1 MSKYTERDM
10 SMAKEKLKM
19 DSAQIAQIMGTVGSP
34 LIVISELLKNAV
46 DASAENIDIYYDFDS
61 RSITVENDYKGF
73 TFEEIQNLSRPGIS
87 AKKKGKNLT
96 NERGMFLT
104 GSKGLGLLSVFLLC
118 DKAEIF
124 TSPSDHSVHKITF
137 DKKTGAIESLTL
149 KQNSPKEYTKVILRD
164 VSKEIISFLSS
175 EAEVRKLRHICT
187 SLYKGGD
194 VPFPQMQLHII
205 NEQVDSRHNINFTCD
220 FPPMLYDVT
229 FGYSKKTNVLR
240 FCCNS
245 TNKQITSDEIT
256 LTDFALA
263 DLQKIMLEKYGI
275 KETIPTRTN
284 DLFLSDFS
292 SVPTFEGQILVY
304 EKSLAGAQLK
314 TYGAGVNVYVNEFAL
329 YNYLAEE
336 NDWLGLADY
345 SQRKKVTRLKPHNVF
360 GYVNFPEFDE
370 NEETL
375 RISNERADF
384 IQDLTFSK
392 VMYLLKGVVMFMIL
406 NIDVADKNPK
416 YKSQEHQTE
425 ADAEPT
431 PHSNDGT
438 NTNDDAKQGE
448 KGTKDNTGNT
458 GNTPAGDTSGNST
471 TATKTQAAS
480 DSSAYEP
487 SGTYSPKKLTQKSL
501 VFTKVEGQIIDAL
514 VGQDDLCNKIHDLV
528 FELYKLDLQVHRHAI
543 AYLFRAL
550 LESTTKYLSR
560 RQTKVQ
566 FNEKALETSVVSAL
580 NYFGDQCKTNKQLH
594 SKTIRTWRDT
604 VTQRKLIDT
613 LNQYIHNEQPVDA
626 LLLQETWNT
635 MKGYLITCLTVT

>member
-1 MSKYTERDM
+1 M
-10 SMAKEKLKM
+10 
-19 DSAQIAQIMGTVGSP
+19 
-34 LIVISELLKNAV
+34 
-46 DASAENIDIYYDFDS
+46 
-61 RSITVENDYKGF
+61 
-73 TFEEIQNLSRPGIS
+73 
-87 AKKKGKNLT
+87 
-96 NERGMFLT
+96 
-104 GSKGLGLLSVFLLC
+104 
-118 DKAEIF
+118 
-124 TSPSDHSVHKITF
+124 
-137 DKKTGAIESLTL
+137 
-149 KQNSPKEYTKVILRD
+149 
-164 VSKEIISFLSS
+164 
-175 EAEVRKLRHICT
+175 
-187 SLYKGGD
+187 
-194 VPFPQMQLHII
+194 
-205 NEQVDSRHNINFTCD
+205 
-220 FPPMLYDVT
+220 
-229 FGYSKKTNVLR
+229 
-240 FCCNS
+240 
-245 TNKQITSDEIT
+245 
-256 LTDFALA
+256 
-263 DLQKIMLEKYGI
+263 
-275 KETIPTRTN
+275 
-284 DLFLSDFS
+284 
-292 SVPTFEGQILVY
+292 
-304 EKSLAGAQLK
+304 
-314 TYGAGVNVYVNEFAL
+314 
-329 YNYLAEE
+329 
-336 NDWLGLADY
+336 
-345 SQRKKVTRLKPHNVF
+345 
-360 GYVNFPEFDE
+360 
-370 NEETL
+370 

-458 GNTPAGDTSGNST
+458 GNAPAGDTSGNST

-514 VGQDDLCNKIHDLV
+514 VDQDDLSNKIHDLV

-550 LESTTKYLSR
+550 LESATKYLSR

-635 MKGYLITCLTVT
+635 MKGYIITCLTVT

>member
-1 MSKYTERDM
+1 MG
-10 SMAKEKLKM
+10 MAKEKLKM
-19 DSAQIAQIMGTVGSP
+19 DSAQIAQIVGTVGSP

-46 DASAENIDIYYDFDS
+46 DASAENIDIYYNS
-61 RSITVENDYKGF
+61 ETGSITVENDYKGF
-73 TFEEIQNLSRPGIS
+73 TFEEIQKLSQPGIS
-87 AKKKGKNLT
+87 AKKKNDNLT

-124 TSPSDHSVHKITF
+124 TSPADHNVYQVVL
-137 DKKTGAIESLTL
+137 DKKTGTIEQLL
-149 KQNSPKEYTKVILRD
+149 LEEKSPKEYTKVVLTD
-164 VSKEIISFLSS
+164 VSSEIISFLSS

-187 SLYKGGD
+187 SLYKGKK
-194 VPFPQMQLHII
+194 VPFPQMRLHII
-205 NEQVDSRHNINFTCD
+205 DQQSESHDSINFTCD
-220 FPPMLYDVT
+220 FPQMLYDVT
-229 FGYSKKTNVLR
+229 FGYSKEDKVLR
-240 FCCNS
+240 FRCDS
-245 TNKQITSDEIT
+245 PNKQIESDEIA

-263 DLQKIMLEKYGI
+263 ALQTIMLERYGI

-284 DLFLSDFS
+284 DLLLSDFS
-292 SVPTFEGQILVY
+292 SVPTFEGRILVF

-360 GYVNFPEFDE
+360 GYVNFPEFNE

-384 IQDLTFSK
+384 IQDLTFNK

-416 YKSQEHQTE
+416 YKSQEHQPEDNADPE
-425 ADAEPT
+425 ARSSGAADT
-431 PHSNDGT
+431 SSSSG
-438 NTNDDAKQGE
+438 QSE
-448 KGTKDNTGNT
+448 KGTEDNSGNASE
-458 GNTPAGDTSGNST
+458 GGAAGTHAKAQPTSG
-471 TATKTQAAS
+471 
-480 DSSAYEP
+480 AYEP

-501 VFTKVEGQIIDAL
+501 VFTKAEGKIIEAL
-514 VGQDDLCNKIHDLV
+514 IGQDDLSNKIHDLI

-550 LESTTKYLSR
+550 LESSTKYLSR

-566 FNEKALETSVVSAL
+566 FNERALETSIVSAL
-580 NYFGDQCKTNKQLH
+580 DYFGNQSRTNNQLQN
-594 SKTIRTWRDT
+594 KTIRIWRNSI
-604 VTQRKLIDT
+604 TQRKLIDT

-626 LLLQETWNT
+626 LLLQEMWNT
-635 MKGYLITCLTVT
+635 MKGYIITCLTVI

>member
-1 MSKYTERDM
+1 M
-10 SMAKEKLKM
+10 KLW
-19 DSAQIAQIMGTVGSP
+19 V
-34 LIVISELLKNAV
+34 
-46 DASAENIDIYYDFDS
+46 
-61 RSITVENDYKGF
+61 
-73 TFEEIQNLSRPGIS
+73 
-87 AKKKGKNLT
+87 
-96 NERGMFLT
+96 
-104 GSKGLGLLSVFLLC
+104 
-118 DKAEIF
+118 
-124 TSPSDHSVHKITF
+124 
-137 DKKTGAIESLTL
+137 
-149 KQNSPKEYTKVILRD
+149 
-164 VSKEIISFLSS
+164 
-175 EAEVRKLRHICT
+175 
-187 SLYKGGD
+187 
-194 VPFPQMQLHII
+194 
-205 NEQVDSRHNINFTCD
+205 
-220 FPPMLYDVT
+220 
-229 FGYSKKTNVLR
+229 NVLR

-245 TNKQITSDEIT
+245 PNKQITSDEIT

-284 DLFLSDFS
+284 DLLLSDFS
-292 SVPTFEGQILVY
+292 SVPTFEGRILVY

-370 NEETL
+370 NEEIL

-425 ADAEPT
+425 ADTEPT
-431 PHSNDGT
+431 PYSNDGT
-438 NTNDDAKQGE
+438 NTNDDAKQDE
-448 KGTKDNTGNT
+448 KRTKDNTCNA
-458 GNTPAGDTSGNST
+458 PAGDTSENST

-480 DSSAYEP
+480 ASSAYEP
-487 SGTYSPKKLTQKSL
+487 SGNYSPKKLTQKSL
-501 VFTKVEGQIIDAL
+501 VFTKVEGQIIDDL
-514 VGQDDLCNKIHDLV
+514 VGQDDLSNKIHDLV

-550 LESTTKYLSR
+550 LESATKYLSR

-566 FNEKALETSVVSAL
+566 FNEKALETSVVNAL
-580 NYFGDQCKTNKQLH
+580 NYFGDQCKTNEQLH
-594 SKTIRTWRDT
+594 NKSKTIRTWRDT

-626 LLLQETWNT
+626 LLLLETWNT
-635 MKGYLITCLTVT
+635 MKGYIITCLTVT

>member
-1 MSKYTERDM
+1 MLKYTERDT

-73 TFEEIQNLSRPGIS
+73 TFKEIQSISQPGIS
-87 AKKKGKNLT
+87 AKKKNKNLT

-118 DKAEIF
+118 DKAEIV
-124 TSPSDHSVHKITF
+124 TSPADHSVHRITL
-137 DKKTGAIESLTL
+137 DKKNGTIERLVL
-149 KQNSPKEYTKVILRD
+149 AENSPKEYTRVVLKD
-164 VSKEIISFLSS
+164 VSNEIISFLSS

-187 SLYKGGD
+187 SLYKGGE

-205 NEQVDSRHNINFTCD
+205 DQQLDSRHSINFTCD
-220 FPPMLYDVT
+220 FPQMLYDVT
-229 FGYSKKTNVLR
+229 FGYSKKTKALCFR
-240 FCCNS
+240 CNS
-245 TNKQITSDEIT
+245 PNKQITNDEIT
-256 LTDFALA
+256 LRDFALS
-263 DLQKIMLEKYGI
+263 DLQAIMLEKYGI

-292 SVPTFEGQILVY
+292 SVPTFEGRILVY

-314 TYGAGVNVYVNEFAL
+314 TYGAGVNIYVNEFAL

-370 NEETL
+370 NKEIL

-416 YKSQEHQTE
+416 YRNQEHQPET
-425 ADAEPT
+425 DTDPS
-431 PHSNDGT
+431 PSSGDST
-438 NTNDDAKQGE
+438 NTADNSEQDTNGMEGSSCNTQG
-448 KGTKDNTGNT
+448 GNVAISS
-458 GNTPAGDTSGNST
+458 TPGSKNKADSTSGT
-471 TATKTQAAS
+471 
-480 DSSAYEP
+480 YEP

-501 VFTKVEGQIIDAL
+501 VFTKVEGQIIDAIA
-514 VGQDDLCNKIHDLV
+514 GQDDLSNKIHDLV

-550 LESTTKYLSR
+550 LESSTKYLSR
-560 RQTKVQ
+560 RQSKVQ
-566 FNEKALETSVVSAL
+566 FNEKALETSIVNAL
-580 NYFGDQCKTNKQLH
+580 NYFGDQSKASKQLH
-594 SKTIRTWRDT
+594 NKTIRTWRDT

-635 MKGYLITCLTVT
+635 MKGYIIACLTVT

>member
-1 MSKYTERDM
+1 M
-10 SMAKEKLKM
+10 
-19 DSAQIAQIMGTVGSP
+19 
-34 LIVISELLKNAV
+34 
-46 DASAENIDIYYDFDS
+46 
-61 RSITVENDYKGF
+61 
-73 TFEEIQNLSRPGIS
+73 
-87 AKKKGKNLT
+87 
-96 NERGMFLT
+96 
-104 GSKGLGLLSVFLLC
+104 
-118 DKAEIF
+118 
-124 TSPSDHSVHKITF
+124 
-137 DKKTGAIESLTL
+137 
-149 KQNSPKEYTKVILRD
+149 
-164 VSKEIISFLSS
+164 SS

-635 MKGYLITCLTVT
+635 MKGYIITCLTVT

>member
-61 RSITVENDYKGF
+61 NSIIVENDYKGF
-73 TFEEIQNLSRPGIS
+73 TFEEIQNLSQPGIS
-87 AKKKGKNLT
+87 AKKRGENLT

-118 DKAEIF
+118 DKAEIV
-124 TSPSDHSVHKITF
+124 TSPADHSVHKITL
-137 DKKTGAIESLTL
+137 DKKTGTIEHLSL
-149 KQNSPKEYTKVILRD
+149 KQKSPKEYTRVVLRD
-164 VSKEIISFLSS
+164 VSNEIISFLSS

-187 SLYKGGD
+187 SLYKGGE

-205 NEQVDSRHNINFTCD
+205 DQQLDSRHSINFTCD
-220 FPPMLYDVT
+220 FPQMLYDVT
-229 FGYSKKTNVLR
+229 FAYSKKTNVLCFR
-240 FCCNS
+240 CNS
-245 TNKQITSDEIT
+245 PNKQITNNEIT
-256 LTDFALA
+256 LTDFKLS
-263 DLQKIMLEKYGI
+263 DLQAIMLEKYGI

-292 SVPTFEGQILVY
+292 SVPTFEGRILVY
-304 EKSLAGAQLK
+304 EKNLAGAQLK
-314 TYGAGVNVYVNEFAL
+314 TYGAGVNIYVNEFAL

-370 NEETL
+370 HEEIL

-392 VMYLLKGVVMFMIL
+392 VMYLLKGVIMFMIL

-416 YKSQEHQTE
+416 YKSRGRQSET
-425 ADAEPT
+425 DT
-431 PHSNDGT
+431 DTIPHSGDDT
-438 NTNDDAKQGE
+438 NTTGDSEQGE
-448 KGTKDNTGNT
+448 KGIAGRSGNT
-458 GNTPAGDTSGNST
+458 SGDNAAVSSTSG
-471 TATKTQAAS
+471 TKTKA
-480 DSSAYEP
+480 DSISGAYEP
-487 SGTYSPKKLTQKSL
+487 SGNYSPKKLTQKSL
-501 VFTKVEGQIIDAL
+501 VFTKTEGQVIDSL
-514 VGQDDLCNKIHDLV
+514 VGQDDLSNKIHDLV

-550 LESTTKYLSR
+550 LESSTKYLSR
-560 RQTKVQ
+560 RQAKVQ
-566 FNEKALETSVVSAL
+566 FNEKALETSIVNAL
-580 NYFGDQCKTNKQLH
+580 NYFGDQSKANKQLQN
-594 SKTIRTWRDT
+594 KIIRTWRDA

-635 MKGYLITCLTVT
+635 MKGYIITCLTVT

>member
-1 MSKYTERDM
+1 MSKYTERDT

-73 TFEEIQNLSRPGIS
+73 TFEEIQNLSQPGIS

-124 TSPSDHSVHKITF
+124 TSPADRSVHKITL
-137 DKKTGAIESLTL
+137 DKKTGTIERLSL
-149 KQNSPKEYTKVILRD
+149 KQNSPKEYTKVVLRD

-187 SLYKGGD
+187 SLYKGGE

-205 NEQVDSRHNINFTCD
+205 DQQLDSRHSINFTCD

-240 FCCNS
+240 FRCHS
-245 TNKQITSDEIT
+245 PNKQIANDEIT
-256 LTDFALA
+256 LTDFALT
-263 DLQKIMLEKYGI
+263 DLQAIMLEKYGI
-275 KETIPTRTN
+275 KETISTRTN

-292 SVPTFEGQILVY
+292 SVPTFEGRILVY

-370 NEETL
+370 NEEIL

-416 YKSQEHQTE
+416 YKSQEHQPETDKE
-425 ADAEPT
+425 AT
-431 PHSNDGT
+431 PHSGDGT
-438 NTNDDAKQGE
+438 NTDGDPEQGE
-448 KGTKDNTGNT
+448 NGMEGSS
-458 GNTPAGDTSGNST
+458 GNTPCGNASESSTPETKTKADSTSG
-471 TATKTQAAS
+471 
-480 DSSAYEP
+480 AYEP

-501 VFTKVEGQIIDAL
+501 VFTKAEGQIIDSL
-514 VGQDDLCNKIHDLV
+514 VGQDDLSNKIHDLV

-550 LESTTKYLSR
+550 LESSTKYLSR

-566 FNEKALETSVVSAL
+566 FNEKALETSIVSAL
-580 NYFGDQCKTNKQLH
+580 NYFGDQSKTNKQLQN
-594 SKTIRTWRDT
+594 KTIRTWRDT

-635 MKGYLITCLTVT
+635 MKGYIIACLTVT

>member
-1 MSKYTERDM
+1 MLETFT
-10 SMAKEKLKM
+10 AI
-19 DSAQIAQIMGTVGSP
+19 DSASLGGRIKRKPVTAHPYSEFVGAISLEKQKKVIAFLEDYEKIFSLLARVLKPGKLLVLTLGNQRVDNKEIAFDVFNDMLAQKYGM
-34 LIVISELLKNAV
+34 EL
-46 DASAENIDIYYDFDS
+46 DS
-61 RSITVENDYKGF
+61 TITRN
-73 TFEEIQNLSRPGIS
+73 
-87 AKKKGKNLT
+87 
-96 NERGMFLT
+96 
-104 GSKGLGLLSVFLLC
+104 
-118 DKAEIF
+118 
-124 TSPSDHSVHKITF
+124 TSPSDHSVHKITL
-137 DKKTGAIESLTL
+137 DKNTGAIEHLTL
-149 KQNSPKEYTKVILRD
+149 KQNSPKEYTKAVLRD

-205 NEQVDSRHNINFTCD
+205 NQQVDSQHNINFTCD
-220 FPPMLYDVT
+220 FPQMLYDVT

-245 TNKQITSDEIT
+245 PNKQITSDEIT

-292 SVPTFEGQILVY
+292 SVPTFEGRILVY

-370 NEETL
+370 NEEIL

-425 ADAEPT
+425 ADTEPT
-431 PHSNDGT
+431 PYSNDGT
-438 NTNDDAKQGE
+438 NTNDDAKQDE
-448 KGTKDNTGNT
+448 KRTKDNTCNA
-458 GNTPAGDTSGNST
+458 PAGDTSENST

-480 DSSAYEP
+480 ASNAYEP
-487 SGTYSPKKLTQKSL
+487 SGNYSPKKLTQKSL
-501 VFTKVEGQIIDAL
+501 VFTKVEGQIIDDL
-514 VGQDDLCNKIHDLV
+514 VGQDDLSNKIHDLV

-550 LESTTKYLSR
+550 LESATKYLSR

-580 NYFGDQCKTNKQLH
+580 NYFGDQCKTNEQLH
-594 SKTIRTWRDT
+594 NKSKTIRTWRDT

-626 LLLQETWNT
+626 LLLLETWNT
-635 MKGYLITCLTVT
+635 MKGYIITCLTVT

>member
-360 GYVNFPEFDE
+360 GYLDEIDAQVRRYTRAATQKVENLTNRDQNVRGNLNVLLTALSRNRRAGDLVDRIQPVFQLYEQSFLSEKSLWYRKRPEKRTRAATVLIQ
-370 NEETL
+370 ETASDADAAAQAAQLL
-375 RISNERADF
+375 RSEYGRAAIAAYVQGWLGDA
-384 IQDLTFSK
+384 DVRYSK
-392 VMYLLKGVVMFMIL
+392 DL
-406 NIDVADKNPK
+406 NIKDDKS
-416 YKSQEHQTE
+416 YIMSLL
-425 ADAEPT
+425 AVL
-431 PHSNDGT
+431 
-438 NTNDDAKQGE
+438 
-448 KGTKDNTGNT
+448 
-458 GNTPAGDTSGNST
+458 TSGDS
-471 TATKTQAAS
+471 AAGYQIKELGGS
-480 DSSAYEP
+480 FHEN
-487 SGTYSPKKLTQKSL
+487 GYSIPQMQIRRKEKKNG
-501 VFTKVEGQIIDAL
+501 F
-514 VGQDDLCNKIHDLV
+514 
-528 FELYKLDLQVHRHAI
+528 
-543 AYLFRAL
+543 
-550 LESTTKYLSR
+550 
-560 RQTKVQ
+560 
-566 FNEKALETSVVSAL
+566 
-580 NYFGDQCKTNKQLH
+580 
-594 SKTIRTWRDT
+594 
-604 VTQRKLIDT
+604 
-613 LNQYIHNEQPVDA
+613 
-626 LLLQETWNT
+626 
-635 MKGYLITCLTVT
+635 

>member
-1 MSKYTERDM
+1 MSKYTERDT

-61 RSITVENDYKGF
+61 KSITVENDYKGF
-73 TFEEIQNLSRPGIS
+73 TFEEIQNLSQPGIS
-87 AKKKGKNLT
+87 TKKKGKNLI

-118 DKAEIF
+118 DKAEIV
-124 TSPSDHSVHKITF
+124 TSPADHSVHKITL
-137 DKKTGAIESLTL
+137 DKKSGTIEHLL
-149 KQNSPKEYTKVILRD
+149 VNQNSPKEYTKVVLRD
-164 VSKEIISFLSS
+164 VSNEIISFLSS

-187 SLYKGGD
+187 SLYKGGE

-205 NEQVDSRHNINFTCD
+205 DQQLDSRHSINFTCD
-220 FPPMLYDVT
+220 FPQMLYDVT
-229 FGYSKKTNVLR
+229 FGYSKKTNVLCFR
-240 FCCNS
+240 CNS
-245 TNKQITSDEIT
+245 PNKQITNNEI
-256 LTDFALA
+256 ALA
-263 DLQKIMLEKYGI
+263 DFELSDLQAIMLEKYGI

-292 SVPTFEGQILVY
+292 SVPTFEGRILVY

-314 TYGAGVNVYVNEFAL
+314 TYGAGVNIYVNEFAL

-345 SQRKKVTRLKPHNVF
+345 SQRKKATRLKPHNVF
-360 GYVNFPEFDE
+360 GYVNFPEFNE
-370 NEETL
+370 NEEIL

-384 IQDLTFSK
+384 IQDLTFNK

-416 YKSQEHQTE
+416 YKSQEHQSKT
-425 ADAEPT
+425 DTDTT
-431 PHSNDGT
+431 PHSGDDT
-438 NTNDDAKQGE
+438 NTAGDSEQGE
-448 KGTKDNTGNT
+448 KGIEGKSGDASGENAAVSSIQQTKTKINS
-458 GNTPAGDTSGNST
+458 TSG
-471 TATKTQAAS
+471 
-480 DSSAYEP
+480 AYEP

-501 VFTKVEGQIIDAL
+501 VFTKAEGQILDAL
-514 VGQDDLCNKIHDLV
+514 VGQDDLSNKIHDLV

-550 LESTTKYLSR
+550 LESCTKYLSR

-566 FNEKALETSVVSAL
+566 FNEKTLETSIVHAL
-580 NYFGDQCKTNKQLH
+580 DYFGSRIKSNVQLQN
-594 SKTIRTWRDT
+594 KTIRTWRDT
-604 VTQRKLIDT
+604 VTKRKLIDT

-635 MKGYLITCLTVT
+635 MKGYIITCLTVT